1 MARGGDQPL
10 EVAEE
15 VVFSNEGLGTVRSK
29 HACARDLLQGSG
41 TGGYYLC
48 FVDVV
53 DDPRMRRDLGGLHNR
68 VSQRIMVR

>member
-41 TGGYYLC
+41 TGVSYLWVGDVGDEPPHGMGY
-48 FVDVV
+48 
-53 DDPRMRRDLGGLHNR
+53 
-68 VSQRIMVR
+68 